1 MTQASKDTSI
11 EVLEKTLAAL
21 RSCTQPFG
29 CNSDCPFYKD
39 AEAYRLAPEAY
50 CQGRMAGHV
59 SYVLDRLKEEQA

>member
-1 MTQASKDTSI
+1 MTQASKDTYI

-39 AEAYRLAPEAY
+39 AEAYRIAPEAY

>member
-29 CNSDCPFYKD
+29 CNSECPFYSD
-39 AEAYRLAPEAY
+39 AVAYRIAPEAY

-59 SYVLDRLKEEQA
+59 SYVLDRLKEADA